1 MKRLTQ
7 ILVALALIVAA
18 LLFGRNFI
26 IKEMLSKSAKALR
39 GFDVSVS
46 DVQVGILR
54 PMVLLRDLKIT
65 NPADFPEK
73 QALAAKE
80 VLIRYNFLSLF
91 SNEAHFPEI
100 VLDGERHRLAQEFTE
115 IVLDVPKAVVVWN
128 EAGDM
133 NFDRLAG
140 IERKHEATPKKK
152 KKKQEEPRPPEP
164 APPATNAPAKKEE
177 APPRAMRIDKLTLRI
192 TEVQIFDYRKGPE
205 PSVMTF
211 PINMDR
217 TYTDVTDPEALAAK
231 VAVELTANYLAAIF
245 NNVGKKMQENGDTK
259 KLNKMFENLG
269 KSLEGLFKK
278 TE

>member
-46 DVQVGILR
+46 DLQVGILR

-65 NPADFPEK
+65 NPADFPER
-73 QALAAKE
+73 QAMEAKE

-100 VLDGERHRLAQEFTE
+100 VLD
-115 IVLDVPKAVVVWN
+115 VPKAVVVWN
-128 EAGDM
+128 AAGDM

-231 VAVELTANYLAAIF
+231 VAVELTANYLASIF